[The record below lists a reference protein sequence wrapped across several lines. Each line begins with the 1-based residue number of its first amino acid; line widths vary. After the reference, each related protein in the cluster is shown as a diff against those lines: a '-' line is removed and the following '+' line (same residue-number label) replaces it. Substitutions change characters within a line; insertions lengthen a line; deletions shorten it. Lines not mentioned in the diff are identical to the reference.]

1 MLSVSGLS
9 AGYDSINVLHSVD
22 IEARS
27 GEITVILGAN
37 GSGKTTMFRTI
48 SGLIRP
54 SAGTIEFD
62 GSALTRRPAN
72 AIVRSGVAHS
82 PEGRHLFAKM
92 SVEKNLVL
100 GGYTRRRNRARQK
113 ALLEQV
119 YELFPILR
127 EKRHDPAGSLS
138 GGQQQMVAIGRA
150 LTADPQLLILDEP
163 SMGLAPLV
171 VQQVLDAVVE
181 INRAGIG
188 VLLAEQNAAKA
199 LRIAHRGYV
208 LAEGRVVWAAPA
220 AYLPRA
226 GGVRHAYLGMSPGGG
241 CRAPSTRDTSP
252 APARRTTG
260 APSVKSM
267 TLVGTTPGTPD
278 SMMRSTSLPIA
289 AATSSASVSGSS
301 SPGSSRVDDR
311 IGSPTSS
318 TSDSDRGFSGM
329 RAPTEFFLGCII
341 FLGTSFVAFMM
352 KVYGP
357 GMSDLIVRNAW
368 LSRMTN
374 WPSCA
379 KSWHMSVK
387 WCFESSCRMRVIRS
401 IPSLFSSAQPSA

>member
-208 LAEGRVVWAAPA
+208 LAEGRVVM
-220 AYLPRA
+220 A
-226 GGVRHAYLGMSPGGG
+226 GTADDLLRDAGVQEAYLGM
-241 CRAPSTRDTSP
+241 
-252 APARRTTG
+252 
-260 APSVKSM
+260 
-267 TLVGTTPGTPD
+267 
-278 SMMRSTSLPIA
+278 
-289 AATSSASVSGSS
+289 
-301 SPGSSRVDDR
+301 
-311 IGSPTSS
+311 
-318 TSDSDRGFSGM
+318 
-329 RAPTEFFLGCII
+329 
-341 FLGTSFVAFMM
+341 
-352 KVYGP
+352 
-357 GMSDLIVRNAW
+357 
-368 LSRMTN
+368 
-374 WPSCA
+374 
-379 KSWHMSVK
+379 
-387 WCFESSCRMRVIRS
+387 
-401 IPSLFSSAQPSA
+401 